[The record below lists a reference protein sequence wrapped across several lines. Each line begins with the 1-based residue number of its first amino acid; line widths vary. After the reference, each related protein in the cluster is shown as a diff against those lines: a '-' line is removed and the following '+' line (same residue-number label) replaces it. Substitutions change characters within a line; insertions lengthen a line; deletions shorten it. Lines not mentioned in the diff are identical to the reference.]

1 MANTNID
8 VTFENTAVVDLFGAG
23 RISAMMKKTHR
34 EAEEELF
41 DELGIVAPSIHWR
54 DDIRTLADLMLLN
67 PSKTFDHH
75 DTVEIIDG
83 YGTGATVNGDNLDL
97 NVVKRSHKGSY
108 GVVIFE
114 HRNADRTYDDGGSF
128 IDAALFLNE
137 LRVVLSELDEVM
149 RRYNTGSADYIGDIR
164 TA

>member
-1 MANTNID
+1 MVNTTID
-8 VTFENTAVVDLFGAG
+8 SITEDFTAEEIVG
-23 RISAMMKKTHR
+23 MMTKTHR
-34 EAEEELF
+34 ELEEELF
-41 DELGIVAPSIHWR
+41 DELGTWNADGEKKQMR